1 MSNSNTS
8 EALLTNIESLQK
20 REQILFHRLETE
32 QNNLTEAQ
40 KNEII
45 SEINEIVQNR
55 ISLYQSIGSINHLY
69 TVGLSN
75 ASQALKDQA
84 TAVIVVEQ
92 GLNEAKL
99 KMKYLEQ
106 EKLNKL
112 RLIEINTYYGEK
124 YKEHAT
130 IMKIIVITLLIIFLF
145 SFLYSRGLIWT
156 NLYYILV
163 ILVGGIGGI
172 LLVNAL
178 ISALNRD
185 NMNYQ
190 EYNWYFNPK
199 NAPLPA
205 SGTKTLLDPWKSES
219 NAVCMGQACCY
230 QGSVWDSTVNVC
242 VPTNN
247 MQKIEEGFTKYSKIY
262 KKPDVI
268 LDEKSIQ
275 PFYKELN

>member
-1 MSNSNTS
+1 MIVSAIGAYFFWFRFAS
-8 EALLTNIESLQK
+8 
-20 REQILFHRLETE
+20 
-32 QNNLTEAQ
+32 
-40 KNEII
+40 II
-45 SEINEIVQNR
+45 
-55 ISLYQSIGSINHLY
+55 
-69 TVGLSN
+69 
-75 ASQALKDQA
+75 
-84 TAVIVVEQ
+84 
-92 GLNEAKL
+92 
-99 KMKYLEQ
+99 M
-106 EKLNKL
+106 
-112 RLIEINTYYGEK
+112 
-124 YKEHAT
+124 
-130 IMKIIVITLLIIFLF
+130 
-145 SFLYSRGLIWT
+145 
-156 NLYYILV
+156 
-163 ILVGGIGGI
+163 
-172 LLVNAL
+172 
-178 ISALNRD
+178 RD